1 MAPPAAYTGTPAT
14 KTQRFTTLDYPKVEK
29 KFGGGSWY
37 GVRAFEFVHAGQ
49 VIRVCTHAHTHTH
62 THTHTQADNGKVE
75 AAAER
80 RRFLNPKQTPKPKP
94 ELIVKPKLLLIP
106 KL

>member
-62 THTHTQADNGKVE
+62 THTHTH
-75 AAAER
+75 R
-80 RRFLNPKQTPKPKP
+80 RIMVRWKQQQSAGDF
-94 ELIVKPKLLLIP
+94 
-106 KL
+106 